1 MKLRRKHFLIVILV
15 LAGFCGTLF
24 AAGNKKSSRA
34 PEPKPA
40 AEQAQPAS
48 EQAAEQTPAPAVQP
62 DENRGLV
69 EKAPGAGFEEEDF
82 KPQVE
87 EESTVWMI
95 FKTLFVLG
103 LMVAGF
109 YYFFRFVTKKA
120 GIQFMGQEVVQV
132 LSIVPVGQN
141 RYLQVVDL
149 AGRILVLGIAE
160 NNINLLLE
168 ITDRDE
174 KDRIR
179 LMSSRSHPAQEIV
192 FSEFLAKQIGRV
204 TDFIQDRRGR
214 KKPQAFTHENIF
226 QEPQSGA
233 DLDYLKQQKNR
244 LKNMDGWRD
253 E

>member
-1 MKLRRKHFLIVILV
+1 MKLRRKHILIVILV

-24 AAGNKKSSRA
+24 AAGNKKTSHA
-34 PEPKPA
+34 PDPKPA
-40 AEQAQPAS
+40 VEQAQ
-48 EQAAEQTPAPAVQP
+48 AAEVQAPAQTPAAQP
-62 DENRGLV
+62 DDSRGLV

-82 KPQVE
+82 KPRVE

-132 LSIVPVGQN
+132 LSVVPVGQN
-141 RYLQVVDL
+141 RFLQVVDL

-179 LMSSRSHPAQEIV
+179 LMSSRSRPAQEIV
-192 FSEFLAKQIGRV
+192 FSEYLNKQIGRV
-204 TDFIQDRRGR
+204 ADFIQDRRGR
-214 KKPQAFTHENIF
+214 KKPQPFIHDNLF
-226 QEPQSGA
+226 QEPGG

-244 LKNMDGWRD
+244 LKNMDGGRD